1 MSAKQE
7 NMCLKSR
14 KYRYICCIY
23 SPMVDEITM
32 LDRIDK
38 KILELLQHDGRM
50 TNAALAKRVNLSAT
64 PCLERVRKLERSG
77 FIKGYHALLDAERM
91 GSGFVTFVTV
101 TLDRTTEDVFERFAR
116 RVQELPEITE
126 CHMIGGGFDYILKVR
141 TADMAGFREFLG
153 ASLTSLPEI
162 AQTHSYFVMETIVE
176 DDGLPI

>member
-1 MSAKQE
+1 
-7 NMCLKSR
+7 
-14 KYRYICCIY
+14 
-23 SPMVDEITM
+23 M

-38 KILELLQHDGRM
+38 KIMELLQQNGRI
-50 TNAALAKRVNLSAT
+50 TNTALAKQINLSPT

-77 FIKGYHALLDAERM
+77 FIKSYRAVLDAQRM
-91 GSGFVTFVTV
+91 NAGFVTFVTV

-116 RVQELPEITE
+116 RVQALPEIAE

-162 AQTHSYFVMETIVE
+162 AQTHSYFVMETVVE
-176 DDGLPI
+176 DTGLPI